1 MYVSP
6 MFSNIEVQPS
16 DSGASFSD
24 SVHQFSLT
32 FHPMDEAEVLNLRV
46 STLRK
51 ILFRVKHILLFI
63 IRVPGI
69 LPGDLSI
76 NSIALSS
83 SLINAHLNWF
93 TEDILIIKFL
103 HYIKLHTPVGKFNQG
118 SFYLNEVRRI
128 NLSEN
133 AANSKVKIWMHRNW
147 DDEILNIGQR

>member
-1 MYVSP
+1 MQAFRLLCLQLYFKNDFIISQTQ
-6 MFSNIEVQPS
+6 S
-16 DSGASFSD
+16 ASY
-24 SVHQFSLT
+24 
-32 FHPMDEAEVLNLRV
+32 
-46 STLRK
+46 
-51 ILFRVKHILLFI
+51 LFRLIKWAAA
-63 IRVPGI
+63 
-69 LPGDLSI
+69 LPLITLSLQTPHFWT
-76 NSIALSS
+76 LSVRS
-83 SLINAHLNWF
+83 INAHLNWF